1 LNRAKL
7 LRIIRLAKTERRALD
22 GLVQQLHAHQES
34 LRRVEQQIRELG
46 TQMHA
51 QLNAVSNQPFAPDM
65 AINRIAWMNSVQ
77 DSIRQLHVSRE
88 KIAADCQVARNLVQ
102 QQKVRVSAIDS
113 LLERTRQS
121 IKQRIDYEQSREQ
134 FDLMLNRYLDAQK

>member
-1 LNRAKL
+1 
-7 LRIIRLAKTERRALD
+7 
-22 GLVQQLHAHQES
+22 
-34 LRRVEQQIRELG
+34 
-46 TQMHA
+46 MHA